1 MFIEDYPYGIC
12 IFKDIALMENV
23 NTPVID
29 MLLKFYENL
38 TGKQYFK
45 MIIRMEKILMKQ
57 VYLVLRE

>member
-45 MIIRMEKILMKQ
+45 K
-57 VYLVLRE
+57 

>member
-29 MLLKFYENL
+29 MLLKILRKFN
-38 TGKQYFK
+38 GKTIF
-45 MIIRMEKILMKQ
+45 
-57 VYLVLRE
+57 